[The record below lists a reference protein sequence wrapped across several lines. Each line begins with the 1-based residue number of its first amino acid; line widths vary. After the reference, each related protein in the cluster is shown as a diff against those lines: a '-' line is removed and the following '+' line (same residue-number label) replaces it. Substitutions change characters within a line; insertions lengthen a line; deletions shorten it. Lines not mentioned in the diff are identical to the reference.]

1 MTSNFLRI
9 RTVVWRLLENLLKY
23 RTPNPNKIDISI
35 VTYVQ
40 SCKKVMICYAS
51 VLFFLLVTLKELS
64 TCKVYHNLDCCLH
77 TPEVIQ
83 EGSY

>member
-9 RTVVWRLLENLLKY
+9 RAVVWRLLENLLKY

-64 TCKVYHNLDCCLH
+64 TCKVYHNFDCCLH